1 MVRSTVGP
9 FQNSG
14 EAAYA
19 TRHGDGSLPGHDGLH
34 HLLRA
39 ALTGCGVQIGDWDAL
54 VARSLGEQ
62 DAATVAAVAGWVVRA
77 NLAGLA
83 DSAGVV
89 DGERALTHVRHRKTP
104 FRPPPGA

>member
-34 HLLRA
+34 RLLRE

-89 DGERALTHVRHRKTP
+89 DGERALTRVRHRKTA
-104 FRPPPGA
+104 FRPPPRA

>member
-19 TRHGDGSLPGHDGLH
+19 TRHRDGSLPGHDGLH
-34 HLLRA
+34 RLLRV
-39 ALTGCGVQIGDWDAL
+39 ALTGCGVQMGDWDAL

-89 DGERALTHVRHRKTP
+89 DGERALTRREALKNYVP
-104 FRPPPGA
+104 APPGA

>member
-89 DGERALTHVRHRKTP
+89 DGERALTRVRHRKTA

>member
-9 FQNSG
+9 FQNMG
-14 EAAYA
+14 DAASA
-19 TRHGDGSLPGHDGLH
+19 TRHGDGSLPGHDGLYR
-34 HLLRA
+34 LLRA

-83 DSAGVV
+83 DNSAGVV
-89 DGERALTHVRHRKTP
+89 DGERALTRGR
-104 FRPPPGA
+104 R

>member
-19 TRHGDGSLPGHDGLH
+19 TRHGDGSLPGHDGLQR
-34 HLLRA
+34 LLRA

-83 DSAGVV
+83 DSEGVV
-89 DGERALTHVRHRKTP
+89 DGERALT
-104 FRPPPGA
+104 A

>member
-1 MVRSTVGP
+1 MMRGTVGP

-14 EAAYA
+14 DAAHA
-19 TRHGDGSLPGHDGLH
+19 TRRRDGSLPGHDGLH
-34 HLLRA
+34 GLLRV
-39 ALTGCGVQIGDWDAL
+39 ALTGCGVEMGDWDAL

-89 DGERALTHVRHRKTP
+89 DGERTLTRREAPKDHFP
-104 FRPPPGA
+104 APPGA